1 MTYFTQPEHVIAWF
15 YTLTENNSVD
25 EDQFNESI
33 EQWADGEEL
42 PTDLITHLE
51 LFIKQAPFMF
61 QLKNN
66 KLIPTPIEKPAEVK
80 RLFH

>member
-1 MTYFTQPEHVIAWF
+1 M
-15 YTLTENNSVD
+15 
-25 EDQFNESI
+25 
-33 EQWADGEEL
+33 ADGEEL

-51 LFIKQAPFMF
+51 LFIKQASFMF

-66 KLIPTPIEKPAEVK
+66 KLIPTAIGKPAEVK